1 MNSELVKL
9 LCLALPSTQTRLA
22 RLVAREIAG
31 SLSAPRQA
39 RRLSPRRSWS
49 SLVLALAATGC
60 ESAPDA
66 HVPMFSDG
74 GLLRQG
80 EALSRDQLFALEGF
94 FEVDAGTSLLGSD
107 ASIRTSPGT
116 VSVLTDKNAGFA
128 VLGAACL
135 PDERVVIEGYW
146 QYPTRA
152 EAGLVRLFV
161 EPAESARSLC
171 DGAVS
176 LESESLKLVGH
187 YGHGDEFPGNPL
199 ALGWS
204 RELKPWRGRFLTVAH
219 HGACENTDHCGVS
232 PNSIE
237 TVRLAERT
245 GSNAIELDVRVT
257 RDGVPILFHDPMLSS
272 SLVEGLFCNGSVR
285 DLTLG
290 EIRGSCALRYGERIP
305 TVQETL
311 SAIIEETELE
321 GVYLDMKV
329 PDAVLA
335 TARVV
340 STAIAE
346 LKARNNNEDPSDDRR
361 LGIVIA
367 APNEDVLTAWRSAKA
382 TLIAEGR
389 DVPACLVEY
398 DPDVV
403 LAEGCVAWGPTW
415 TEGPRVEDVEK
426 LRANGALTVYW
437 TINQSDFIDEYLQR
451 ARPDGIITSRS
462 ALLFHR
468 YQKVGTPPQLVS
480 EAP

>member
-1 MNSELVKL
+1 MSSESLKSP
-9 LCLALPSTQTRLA
+9 CAPSAPVQTRLDGF
-22 RLVAREIAG
+22 VARVLA
-31 SLSAPRQA
+31 SFFFARWHA
-39 RRLSPRRSWS
+39 RRHLPRRSSS
-49 SLVLALAATGC
+49 SLVLVLAAAGC

-66 HVPMFSDG
+66 HIPMFSDG

-80 EALSRDQLFALEGF
+80 AALSREQLLVFEGF
-94 FEVDAGTSLLGSD
+94 FQVDAGASLFGPD
-107 ASIRTSPGT
+107 ASIRTSAGT
-116 VSVLTDKNAGFA
+116 VSVLTDENAGFSL
-128 VLGAACL
+128 LGAACL
-135 PDERVVIEGYW
+135 PDERVVLEGYW

-161 EPAESARSLC
+161 EPVESAQALC
-171 DGAVS
+171 NGAVS
-176 LESESLKLVGH
+176 LASQALTLVGH
-187 YGHGDEFPGNPL
+187 FGYGDEFPGNPL

-285 DLTLG
+285 DLSLA
-290 EIRGSCALRYGERIP
+290 ELRGSCTLRYGERIP
-305 TVQETL
+305 TVREAI
-311 SAIIEETELE
+311 SAVIEETELE
-321 GVYLDMKV
+321 GLYLDIKV
-329 PDAVLA
+329 PDAVLP

-340 STAIAE
+340 SAALTE
-346 LKARNNNEDPSDDRR
+346 LRARNGNDEPSDDRR
-361 LGIVIA
+361 VGIVIA
-367 APNEDVLTAWRSAKA
+367 APNEDVLAAWRSAKA

-389 DVPACLVEY
+389 EVPACLVEY

-403 LAEGCVAWGPTW
+403 LEEGCVAWGPTW

-426 LRANGALTVYW
+426 LRTQGALTVFW
-437 TINQSDFIDEYLQR
+437 TINQSDFIDEFLQR

-468 YQKVGTPPQLVS
+468 YQKVGTPPQAAG